1 MTSIRPE
8 PVTAPLDRISHI
20 TFAAEMRCDDPDAWM
35 AFQQTVEEQGLI
47 HHQFAAA
54 MRLILMSKEPETFV
68 GLLERAP
75 QIAQTAILASR
86 LAECAPLQKQ
96 EFYAR
101 KANQLAKNAISI
113 ANKAEQ
119 RAKKLLL
126 PQVWESNKIGAAT
139 RRTVLPCL
147 TKASERLA
155 EDRKMFEQSILS
167 MKLAKNLT
175 LDYVAESYAE
185 HAYTLELVYDPQ
197 DVETIKFALEA
208 LDKGYIWLRALEK
221 RRKGDESYN
230 WWCWLV
236 GLSNYFKLDF
246 KRHPPVRHYWK

>member
-8 PVTAPLDRISHI
+8 PATAPLDRISHI
-20 TFAAEMRCDDPDAWM
+20 TSTAEMRCDDTGAWM

-54 MRLILMSKEPETFV
+54 MRLILMSKEPETFS

-75 QIAQTAILASR
+75 QVAVASTLALK
-86 LAECAPLQKQ
+86 LAECAPLHKQ
-96 EFYAR
+96 EYYTR
-101 KANQLAKNAISI
+101 KANQLARDAISI

-119 RAKKLLL
+119 RARKLLL

-139 RRTVLPCL
+139 RRTVLPSL

-155 EDRKMFEQSILS
+155 EDRKMFEQSLLS
-167 MKLAKNLT
+167 IKLARNLT

-185 HAYTLELVYDPQ
+185 HAYTLEIVYDPQ

-208 LDKGYIWLRALEK
+208 LEKGRIWLLALEK

-246 KRHPPVRHYWK
+246 KRHQPVRHYWK